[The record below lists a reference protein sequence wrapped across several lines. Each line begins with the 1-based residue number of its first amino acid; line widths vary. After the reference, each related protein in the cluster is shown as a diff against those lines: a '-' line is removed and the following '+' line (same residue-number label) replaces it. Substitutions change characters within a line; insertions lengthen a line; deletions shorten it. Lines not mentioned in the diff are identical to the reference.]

1 MRNLKRM
8 LVGAGLVAGFAL
20 TASAAT
26 VEGFLMDKMC
36 ASAKKDGS
44 AHTRECALMPAC
56 IKSGYTV
63 ITADGKVLNL
73 DEKGNQEALKV
84 LKATKMTDNLK
95 VTVKGDVT
103 GDSIKVA
110 SLKLK

>member
-1 MRNLKRM
+1 MRSLKRM

-36 ASAKKDGS
+36 ADAKKDGS

-56 IKSGYTV
+56 VKSGYTV
-63 ITADGKVLNL
+63 VTADGKVLTL
-73 DEKGNQEALKV
+73 DDKGNQEALKV
-84 LKATKMTDNLK
+84 LNATKKTDGLK
-95 VTVKGDVT
+95 VTVKGDIK

-110 SLKLK
+110 SLKLN